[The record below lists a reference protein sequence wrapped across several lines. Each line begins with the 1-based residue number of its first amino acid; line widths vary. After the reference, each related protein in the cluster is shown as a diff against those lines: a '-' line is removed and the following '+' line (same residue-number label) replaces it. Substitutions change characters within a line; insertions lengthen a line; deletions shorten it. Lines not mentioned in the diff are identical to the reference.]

1 MKLKGILKENGK
13 IIIADISFKTY
24 KDMLYCKNVSGNK
37 WDNDE
42 IYLVADKMIKRLNE
56 SGLIVRYTQ
65 VSSCAGVL
73 EIK

>member
-1 MKLKGILKENGK
+1 MLDNKSF
-13 IIIADISFKTY
+13 DSFKNH
-24 KDMLYCKNVSGNK
+24 KDMLYCKNVSGSNWK
-37 WDNDE
+37 NDE
-42 IYLVADKMIKRLNE
+42 IYIVADKMVKRLNE